1 MAGSILAVTINSQG
15 GAYLTFFLP
24 VGVFCVVSAV
34 LYVLF
39 SKPRK
44 IPGHR
49 DLAPAQASGASGGS
63 GSASGTAQA
72 PGPAPAP
79 APGSAAATAGDGA
92 GNVSDAATGPGQ
104 AAAGDAPGAADDSQ
118 RETTTTEGTE
128 AGE

>member
-15 GAYLTFFLP
+15 GAYMTFFLP
-24 VGVFCVVSAV
+24 VGVFCVVAAV

-44 IPGHR
+44 VPGHR
-49 DLAPAQASGASGGS
+49 DLAPAQASGGS

-72 PGPAPAP
+72 PGQVPAP
-79 APGSAAATAGDGA
+79 APGTAAATAGDGG
-92 GNVSDAATGPGQ
+92 GNVSDAATAPGP

-118 RETTTTEGTE
+118 RKTTTTEGTE

>member
-15 GAYLTFFLP
+15 GSYMTFFLP
-24 VGVFCVVSAV
+24 VGVFCVVSVV
-34 LYVLF
+34 LYVMF
-39 SKPRK
+39 SKPRTV
-44 IPGHR
+44 PGHR

-72 PGPAPAP
+72 PGQVPAP

-92 GNVSDAATGPGQ
+92 GNVSDAATAPGQ

>member
-15 GAYLTFFLP
+15 GSYMTFFLP
-24 VGVFCVVSAV
+24 VGVFCVVSVV

-39 SKPRK
+39 SKPRTV
-44 IPGHR
+44 PGHR
-49 DLAPAQASGASGGS
+49 DLAPAQASGTSGGS

-72 PGPAPAP
+72 PGQVPAP

-92 GNVSDAATGPGQ
+92 GNVSDAATAPGQ